1 MLVVRIQHTLLHS
14 PALVIQNIFCLYM
27 NHSYSPST
35 NYDMNILLYEYD
47 MILADVEARLI

>member
-1 MLVVRIQHTLLHS
+1 
-14 PALVIQNIFCLYM
+14 M

-35 NYDMNILLYEYD
+35 NYDMNIPLYEYD